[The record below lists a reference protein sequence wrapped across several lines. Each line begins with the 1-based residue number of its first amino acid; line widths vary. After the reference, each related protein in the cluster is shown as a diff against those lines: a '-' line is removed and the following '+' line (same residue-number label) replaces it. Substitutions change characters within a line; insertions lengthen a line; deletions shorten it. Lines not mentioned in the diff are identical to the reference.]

1 MDKMNEDLINLI
13 RDHKLSTETAD
24 KDLSNRIA
32 QLNEQTVA
40 NANKASADNM
50 QTNKLLE
57 NADNNLRSQVKD
69 SNDRNAKLREYC
81 NDTFNVN
88 SI

>member
-1 MDKMNEDLINLI
+1 MDRIKEDLTNVI
-13 RDHKLSTETAD
+13 RDNKLSTETAD
-24 KDLSNRIA
+24 KDLANRIA

-40 NANKASADNM
+40 NANKAVADNS

-57 NADNNLRSQVKD
+57 NADTNLKSQIKD
-69 SNDRNAKLREYC
+69 SNERNAKLREYC
-81 NDTFNVN
+81 NETFTII